1 MDQPNTRIR
10 AEEIEEA
17 LSQVAEIKA
26 ARVVSSPEGV
36 IQEVHVLALPT
47 KAPKQLVRDIE
58 STIMARFGIPI
69 DHKKISIA
77 QLGQEAV
84 TKNGSKPSSVRPRI
98 VSINSTVAGV
108 RTTVGVTLEI
118 SDMEYI
124 GKSAGPNSQ
133 TGRQRLV
140 AEATLDAISQY
151 GDGPYT
157 FALEDVSILPLG
169 KEQVAVACVT
179 LVSTL
184 GEQSFAG
191 SALVRQNEKDSI
203 VRATLDAINR
213 RMGFLT
219 T

>member
-1 MDQPNTRIR
+1 MEQPTRIR
-10 AEEIEEA
+10 AEDIEEA

-26 ARVVSSPEGV
+26 ARVVSSPEGI
-36 IQEVHVLALPT
+36 IQEIHVLALPT

-69 DHKKISIA
+69 DHKKVSIA

-84 TKNGSKPSSVRPRI
+84 SKNGSKPPSIRPRI
-98 VSINSTVAGV
+98 LSINSTVSGV
-108 RTTVGVTLEI
+108 QTTVGVTL
-118 SDMEYI
+118 DI
-124 GKSAGPNSQ
+124 GGVDFVGRSAGPNSH

-140 AEATLDAISQY
+140 AEATLDAIRQH
-151 GDGPYT
+151 GDGGHT
-157 FALEDVSILPLG
+157 FALEDVSIVQLG
-169 KEQVAVACVT
+169 KEEVAVACVT

-219 T
+219 TS